1 MSKNSKL
8 NKAKEVKDDEFYTLY
23 ENFEKNIE
31 IYKDKLKD
39 KIIYCN
45 CDNYKLS
52 NIFKYFVNNFEELQL
67 KKVVSTCINNNLKVE
82 FNGKDYKIKEME
94 SIGSF
99 DSKECIETL
108 QEIDIVITNPPF
120 SKFKDFIN
128 LLVDSGKEFIV
139 YGANT
144 AITVKKFFSYLVDK
158 KIFINSSCKSEKFI
172 NKGKET
178 SVSIYIYS
186 TFNINNKEKLKLN
199 QKEPEIF
206 KCDKTGYFFI
216 NSIKELQLN
225 MNQIAVPIGLFNYDY
240 SNYELVMIVR
250 PWIGKK
256 EYFQRYLIRKK
267 DIEISK
273 KIILE

>member
-31 IYKDKLKD
+31 LYKDKLKD

-45 CDNYKLS
+45 CDNYEVS

-67 KKVVSTCINNNLKVE
+67 KKLVSTCINNNLKVE
-82 FNGKDYKIKEME
+82 FDGKDYNIKEME

-128 LLVDSGKEFIV
+128 LLVESGKDFIV
-139 YGANT
+139 YGSNT
-144 AITVKKFFSYLVDK
+144 AMTVKNFFSYLVDK
-158 KIFINSSCKSEKFI
+158 KIFINSICKSEKFI
-172 NKGKET
+172 KKGKET
-178 SVSIYIYS
+178 SITIYIYS
-186 TFNINNKEKLKLN
+186 TFKINNKQKLKLN
-199 QKEPEIF
+199 QKEPEIL

-216 NSIKELQLN
+216 NSIKELQSN
-225 MNQIAVPIGLFNYDY
+225 MNQVAVPIGLFNYDY
-240 SNYELVMIVR
+240 SDYDLIRMVR
-250 PWIGKK
+250 PWTDKK
-256 EYFQRYLIRKK
+256 EYFRRFLIK
-267 DIEISK
+267 K
-273 KIILE
+273 KII